1 MTACRRHAAP
11 LLIYVVA
18 NPRPLAGAAALR
30 NNAAMHRQSSILQFP
45 DLAALDLD
53 AYCARIGYHGGRE
66 PSLATLR
73 EIQWRH
79 ISSIPFENL
88 ASLAGDPVPLD
99 LAALQAKMVR
109 GRRGGYC
116 FEHNLLYAAALQR
129 LGYVVTGLAA
139 RVLWKAP
146 PDRTGP
152 RTHMLLKVDLPE
164 GTFISDTGFGG
175 ASLPGPLELVAGH
188 AQATPIEPYRLLQ
201 RGDHFHL
208 EVQLRDA
215 WQPVY
220 SFDLQPQ
227 QAVDYEVANWFVAA
241 HPTSRFT
248 QVLMVA
254 LPAGQRRQS
263 LFNDELKLHD
273 PDGRS
278 ESRRFTSI
286 AELRATLAGLFGIE
300 VPAGA
305 RYDAAL
311 GRILARPAA

>member
-1 MTACRRHAAP
+1 MQQ
-11 LLIYVVA
+11 
-18 NPRPLAGAAALR
+18 
-30 NNAAMHRQSSILQFP
+30 QSSILQLP
-45 DLAALDLD
+45 DLAAFDLD
-53 AYCARIGYHGGRE
+53 AYCARIGYHGGRQ

-73 EIQWRH
+73 DLQWRH
-79 ISSIPFENL
+79 ISSIAFENL
-88 ASLAGDPVPLD
+88 SCLAGDPVPLD
-99 LAALQAKMVR
+99 LPALQAKMVQ

-116 FEHNLLYAAALQR
+116 FEHNLLFAAVLQR
-129 LGYVVTGLAA
+129 LGFVVTGLAA

-164 GTFISDTGFGG
+164 GTYITDTGFGG

-188 AQATPIEPYRLLQ
+188 VQSTPIEPYRLLQ
-201 RGDHFHL
+201 RGDSFHL

-227 QAVDYEVANWFVAA
+227 QFADYEVANWFVAA

-278 ESRRFTSI
+278 ENRRFTSI
-286 AELRATLAGLFGIE
+286 GELRATLAGLFGIE

-305 RYDAAL
+305 QYDAAL